1 RRSTSVPPQMATKG
15 LRRNK
20 AILSEL
26 GDEATT
32 QFIVAKRALPK
43 NGLKDSPNVHFCDV
57 SLPRETGPGP
67 AIEQADSEEA
77 EEKNVIFKTVA
88 SIPIEDSEMVY
99 CHLLQLN
106 TCYQA
111 MAKNNKTIVFTD
123 DMNIRKAFYALIYNS
138 ARTGLVL
145 DSKTYCISGVL
156 SATDFIMVL
165 MKLWKFRE
173 AITNITG
180 RILTEEDEK
189 RTDITAMPIRAWKEL
204 LHKDGKLK
212 RFQTIDVEDSLYSAA
227 ERLASSRIHRL
238 PVMDSNSGDCMF
250 IITHRRLLHFIWQ
263 HAALLPKPEF
273 LRERVRDLGVGTWS
287 NIKYILHETPLMD
300 ALDMLINEGI
310 SGVPVVRDDDGLE
323 VINVY
328 TRFDAISVAFSG
340 DKENLSINVGEAI
353 GQRRRLTGHVDSV
366 VTVPQDINMWCLLE
380 TFVERNV
387 YRVFAV
393 DDVNKL
399 RVSEKNGARS
409 KENPLKK
416 LLFFSI
422 FECGCHIENSK
433 QNNIENKQQ
442 TTTSNNNNNN
452 IENKH
457 RKCY

>member
-1 RRSTSVPPQMATKG
+1 SPIIFLQRVDCSLTHSRSCVTYHLFHQGMTTVNG

-43 NGLKDSPNVHFCDV
+43 NGLRDSPNVHFCEV

-77 EEKNVIFKTVA
+77 EENNVIFKTVA

-99 CHLLQLN
+99 CYLFQLN

-111 MAKNNKTIVFTD
+111 MAKNNKMIVFAD

-138 ARTGLVL
+138 ARTGLVM
-145 DSKTYCISGVL
+145 DSQTYCISGVL

-173 AITNITG
+173 AITKITG
-180 RILTEEDEK
+180 VKMTEEDEK
-189 RTDITAMPIRAWKEL
+189 RTDITAMSIRSWKEL
-204 LHKDGKLK
+204 LSNDGKLK
-212 RFQTIDVEDSLYSAA
+212 KFQTIDVEDSLYTAA
-227 ERLASSRIHRL
+227 ERLLSSRIHRL
-238 PVMDSNSGDCMF
+238 PVMEDGSGDCMF

-287 NIKYILHETPLMD
+287 NIKYILHETPLID
-300 ALDMLINEGI
+300 ALDLLMNEGI
-310 SGVPVVRDDDGLE
+310 SGVPVVKDEERLE

-353 GQRRRLTGHVDSV
+353 KQRRRLTGRIDTV
-366 VTVPQDINMWCLLE
+366 VTVPQDINMWSLLE
-380 TFVERNV
+380 TFVEKNV

-393 DDVNKL
+393 DEGTKL
-399 RVSEKNGARS
+399 RGLISLSDLINFMVLRPKTVS
-409 KENPLKK
+409 L
-416 LLFFSI
+416 
-422 FECGCHIENSK
+422 
-433 QNNIENKQQ
+433 
-442 TTTSNNNNNN
+442 
-452 IENKH
+452 
-457 RKCY
+457 